1 MLYFFISLF
10 IFYARFAQQN
20 FCFRWANDDKGQM
33 YEYSMYFIFAIILV
47 PNLLARGKKLLLLM
61 LVVALMVFLYYY
73 HIVWGY
79 NQDLPLDPTIRIFMD
94 FFMAITGGYFYYFI
108 TNKYKK

>member
-1 MLYFFISLF
+1 MLVLPNETFVFV
-10 IFYARFAQQN
+10 
-20 FCFRWANDDKGQM
+20 GQM
-33 YEYSMYFIFAIILV
+33 MIRGKCMNTACILFFAIILV

-61 LVVALMVFLYYY
+61 LVVVLMVFLYYY
-73 HIVWGY
+73 HIIWGY
-79 NQDLPLDPTIRIFMD
+79 NQDLPLDPTIRVFID